1 MHHFI
6 SLLYALGFDT
16 NPILC
21 LLGSGLHSRGFYT
34 EEIVSAHIWPRPIIY
49 CTMYIQRFWEVFV
62 STDTYYIRV
71 GIKGTA
77 PAQNYQIHLHQC
89 IDIKLR
95 PPVSITISLET
106 GTDVAFRS
114 VFEPQISVSA
124 LGSHF
129 SLYWHWTIAVVFE
142 LSIAN
147 CDHKCV
153 KDGL

>member
-34 EEIVSAHIWPRPIIY
+34 EEIVSAHFRPRPIIY

-71 GIKGTA
+71 GIEGRTSSSKLPNT
-77 PAQNYQIHLHQC
+77 PSSMYRYQ
-89 IDIKLR
+89 
-95 PPVSITISLET
+95 
-106 GTDVAFRS
+106 A
-114 VFEPQISVSA
+114 SA
-124 LGSHF
+124 TREYHNQSR
-129 SLYWHWTIAVVFE
+129 
-142 LSIAN
+142 N
-147 CDHKCV
+147 
-153 KDGL
+153 